1 MDLLLSETICNLNMI
16 FKDLNIIYL
25 NENLSYKEIL
35 KILLSLNP
43 NKKNIIIIYCS
54 ILNISY
60 FSYIQKYSSVYRII
74 NIVKIKENFVFGINI
89 QSLSNDIFFNNNL
102 INSYDKSSLKLI
114 IENILILLINTNVTN
129 ILYFIYLLKETLN
142 IYNYQL

>member
-1 MDLLLSETICNLNMI
+1 MI